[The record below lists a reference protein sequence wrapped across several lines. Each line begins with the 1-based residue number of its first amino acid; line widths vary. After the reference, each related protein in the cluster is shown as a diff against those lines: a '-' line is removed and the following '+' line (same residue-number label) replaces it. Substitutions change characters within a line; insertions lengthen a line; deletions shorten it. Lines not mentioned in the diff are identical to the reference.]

1 MAKLSYVDT
10 RGRLHEVELGA
21 VSSIGRHPDQT
32 LQVLDRVVSKE
43 HAFIERQADG
53 RYAVRDAGSRNG
65 TFVNGNLV
73 ASSHIL
79 VNGDRISVGSSE
91 IVYQEDIQTDPLA
104 GRVTIHA
111 DNMDTHIRSRVASN
125 NEARFLP
132 ENQVEERQLR
142 EDYEKLRIAHELGS
156 TIGLEMDLEVLL
168 NKILDKAFEIF
179 PADRG
184 VILLRMPNVDHLVP
198 MVVKSRDP
206 SDKTKKPEHVRISQT
221 ILNEIINEKQGILSS
236 DAMMDSRFA
245 GSHSIIL
252 EQIRSTMSVPLL
264 HDDEVLGVIHLDS
277 KIASGAFTEKDLQIL
292 AGFARQAAI
301 LIRYQRLLTKF
312 EEEILTREK
321 LHRLLSPQLVE
332 EVVSG
337 RLDIKKGGELRRAT
351 VMFADIRGFTT
362 LTERMPPQ
370 DVVNLLNE
378 YFELMV
384 DIIFKYEGTLDKFV
398 GDEIMAIWGA
408 PISRDDDAERAVRAA
423 VEMQQAMVRFNQSLP
438 AEHRFEIGIGLNTG
452 EIVAGYMGSTRS
464 MSYTVMGDTV
474 NTASRLCGQADPR
487 DVLIGPMTFREVG
500 FLLETERL
508 PPTKLK
514 GKADH
519 VDIFRVLGIKQ
530 VSDPTETRPVDG
542 QTRQRQVT

>member
-65 TFVNGNLV
+65 TFVNGKIV

-79 VNGDRISVGSSE
+79 ANGDRIVVGSSE
-91 IVYQEDIQTDPLA
+91 IVYQEDTQTDPLA

-125 NEARFLP
+125 DKARFLP
-132 ENQVEERQLR
+132 ESQVEERQLR
-142 EDYEKLRIAHELGS
+142 EDYEKLRIVHELGS

-168 NKILDKAFEIF
+168 DKILDKAFEIF

-184 VILLRMPNVDHLVP
+184 VILLRMPSVEHLVP

-362 LTERMPPQ
+362 LSERMPPQ

-423 VEMQQAMVRFNQSLP
+423 VEMQQAMDRFNQSLP
-438 AEHRFEIGIGLNTG
+438 AEHRFEIGIGLNSG

-474 NTASRLCGQADPR
+474 NTASRLCGQAPAKE
-487 DVLIGPMTFREVG
+487 VLIGPMTFREVG

-530 VSDPTETRPVDG
+530 ISDPTETRPVDS